1 MKSIIS
7 LTLGILL
14 LVNMGYGLDV
24 YESSLSKKSVV
35 VLLSADDVARARV
48 SYAYANQLGAETA
61 WRMIRLAG
69 IPESVSGKVAGTGVW
84 AVLTAKYGADI
95 YYNSKNLG
103 LYKGRERSV
112 SLKYRVDL
120 AGVRRV
126 WSASGYA
133 DKAMPGS
140 KGTKKIVN
148 IVNTLINSSLK

>member
-48 SYAYANQLGAETA
+48 SYSYANQLGAETA

-103 LYKGRERSV
+103 RGRSV

>member
-103 LYKGRERSV
+103 RGRSV

-126 WSASGYA
+126 WSASSYA

-148 IVNTLINSSLK
+148 IINTFINSSVK

>member
-48 SYAYANQLGAETA
+48 SYSYANQLGAETA

-103 LYKGRERSV
+103 RGRSV

-148 IVNTLINSSLK
+148 IINTFINSSVK